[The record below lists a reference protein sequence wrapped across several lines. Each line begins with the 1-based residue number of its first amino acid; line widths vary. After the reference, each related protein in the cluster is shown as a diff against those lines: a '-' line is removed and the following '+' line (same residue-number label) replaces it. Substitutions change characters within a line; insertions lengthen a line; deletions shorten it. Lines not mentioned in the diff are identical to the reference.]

1 MNGGIVPPSEII
13 YIIGCHLI
21 ESLFFE
27 GKMSMRCQIVP
38 VETVPADTMKKPSA
52 TTPVFLS
59 ATPV

>member
-1 MNGGIVPPSEII
+1 MNGGIVPPPEII
-13 YIIGCHLI
+13 YIIGCHLV

-27 GKMSMRCQIVP
+27 GKMRIKRQIVP
-38 VETVPADTMKKPSA
+38 VEMVPAATMKNSSS

>member
-1 MNGGIVPPSEII
+1 MNSGIVPPLEII
-13 YIIGCHLI
+13 YIIGCHLV
-21 ESLFFE
+21 ESLSFE

-38 VETVPADTMKKPSA
+38 VEMVPADTMNNPSA